1 MMLYSMNLKRP
12 GRKTN
17 MYIYKKE
24 LYHDDDA
31 TEEAPV
37 LEKKKTFQNRFVK
50 KNEAAKTVHIMI
62 MQLGVS

>member
-17 MYIYKKE
+17 MYIKRNYTMMMMPQRKRRSFE
-24 LYHDDDA
+24 
-31 TEEAPV
+31 
-37 LEKKKTFQNRFVK
+37 KTFQNRFVK

-62 MQLGVS
+62 MQLGVC